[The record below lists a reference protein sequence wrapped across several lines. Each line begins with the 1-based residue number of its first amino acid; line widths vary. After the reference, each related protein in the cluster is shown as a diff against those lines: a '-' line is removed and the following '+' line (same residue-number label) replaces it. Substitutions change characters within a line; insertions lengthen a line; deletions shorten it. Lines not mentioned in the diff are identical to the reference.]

1 VPASILIRL
10 GGLAAIV
17 GGIVYAGGSLL
28 LARGPLLGGEFFLYM
43 NSFGSGFFA
52 VLLPLGAMAT
62 IAALHVLQ
70 RERYGLPGALVSL
83 ISLVCLAL
91 AVGALI
97 VGVTPNTISD
107 CACMTVLGWS
117 LLVATF
123 SIPVL
128 GSLTITARVLPRWC
142 GVALIFGSP
151 LIALLIAPLGG
162 AAWALVGFAIFRA
175 GAHQAQQPSRVR
187 GRKAGNHDTY

>member
-1 VPASILIRL
+1 MKRTSLIRL
-10 GGLAAIV
+10 GGVAAMV
-17 GGIVYAGGSLL
+17 GGVVYAGGSLL
-28 LARGPLLGGEFFLYM
+28 LAKGPVLGGEFFLYID
-43 NSFGSGFFA
+43 SFGSGFFA

-62 IAALHVLQ
+62 IAALHILQ
-70 RERYGLPGALVSL
+70 RERYGLPGALVSF

-91 AVGALI
+91 AVGALM
-97 VGVTPNTISD
+97 VGITPNTISD

-128 GSLTITARVLPRWC
+128 GSLTITAGVLPRWC

-151 LIALLIAPLGG
+151 LVALLIAPLGG
-162 AAWALVGFAIFRA
+162 AAWVVVGYAVFRA
-175 GAHQAQQPSRVR
+175 GGRQTQQASRVR
-187 GRKAGNHDTY
+187 